1 MSVHP
6 DGPGHGRRARSAVLA
21 TLALALLGGL
31 AWLAMLLRPVALPGS
46 IPERLQC
53 VSYEPFHLPGESP
66 LRHDAHISR
75 AHIER
80 DLALLARHFSCVRT
94 YSVAQGLDR
103 VPAIAAHY
111 GMQVLLGVWIGP
123 DARANARQIAHAIAV
138 ARAAPPGSI
147 RAIVVGNEVLLRGD
161 QPARVLLADLRTV
174 HAATGLPVTYADVWR
189 VWLRH
194 PALARA
200 VNFITVHMLPYWADR
215 PVPVRAAIA
224 RVAQLTARVQKAF
237 PGKPVFIGETGWPS
251 AGRARRDAVP
261 SRVDEAAYLRGF
273 VAWAQAHHQ
282 RYNLIEAFDQPWK
295 RALEGTVGGSW
306 GIYDSRARPKFAWS
320 GPVTEDPRAW
330 WALLPLLLGAVI
342 GAWRGGRAMRICGA
356 LAGAGSG
363 LASWALLRMAT
374 AAAWDAA
381 QWVWWGLLGAG
392 LLCAAWLLLD
402 ALCAQLRNGHI
413 AHPERLARLSFAALF
428 VVAYLDLLL
437 VFDGRYRDWP
447 LPAFIP
453 IALGV
458 ALLRL
463 LHGAPLL
470 HGPRARSLALAALLL
485 GVAGVLQEALL
496 NPYAWCWLAINALLA
511 YSTLR
516 RRAGAAA
523 GGSSSNAPTSS
534 ANAPD

>member
-1 MSVHP
+1 MSVQQP
-6 DGPGHGRRARSAVLA
+6 DGHGRHARSAVLA

-31 AWLAMLLRPVALPGS
+31 AWLAMLLWPVALPGS
-46 IPERLQC
+46 IPARLQC

-94 YSVAQGLDR
+94 YSVAQGLDL

-111 GMQVLLGVWIGP
+111 SMQVLLGVWIGP
-123 DARANARQIAHAIAV
+123 DARANARQITHAIAV
-138 ARAAPPGSI
+138 ARTAPPGSI

-189 VWLRH
+189 EWLRH

-261 SRVDEAAYLRGF
+261 SRVNEAAYLRGF
-273 VAWAQAHHQ
+273 VAWAQAHGQ

-306 GIYDSRARPKFAWS
+306 GIYDSRAHPKFAWS

-342 GAWRGGRAMRICGA
+342 GAWRGGRAARTCGA
-356 LAGAGSG
+356 LAGAGTG
-363 LASWALLRMAT
+363 LALWALWRMAQ
-374 AAAWDAA
+374 AAALNVA
-381 QWVWWGLLGAG
+381 QWTYWGALGAG
-392 LLCAAWLLLD
+392 LLLGAWLLLG
-402 ALCAQLRNGHI
+402 ALRTLLRSARI
-413 AHPERLARLSFAALF
+413 AHPKRVAQVAFAALF
-428 VVAYLDLLL
+428 AVVYLDLLL

-458 ALLRL
+458 ALLRQ

-470 HGPRARSLALAALLL
+470 HGPRARALALAALLL
-485 GVAGVLQEALL
+485 GMVGVLQEALL

-516 RRAGAAA
+516 RRADAAA

>member
-1 MSVHP
+1 MSRP
-6 DGPGHGRRARSAVLA
+6 RARFAQRHAQAIACGVLTA
-21 TLALALLGGL
+21 ALLGGL
-31 AWLAMLLRPVALPGS
+31 LWLAALLWPVALPGS
-46 IPERLQC
+46 IPARLQC
-53 VSYEPFHLPGESP
+53 VSYEPFRLPGESP
-66 LRHDAHISR
+66 LRKHAHISR
-75 AHIER
+75 ARIDH
-80 DLALLARHFSCVRT
+80 DLAVLAQHFDCVRT
-94 YSVAQGLDR
+94 YSVSQGLDQ
-103 VPAIAAHY
+103 VPALAARH
-111 GMQVLLGVWIGP
+111 GMRVLLGIWIGR

-138 ARAAPPGSI
+138 ARNAPAGSI

-189 VWLRH
+189 EWLRH
-194 PALARA
+194 PALTRA

-261 SRVDEAAYLRGF
+261 SRVNEAAYLRGF

-295 RALEGTVGGSW
+295 RALEGTVGGWW
-306 GIYDSRARPKFAWS
+306 GIYDSRAHPKFAWS

-356 LAGAGSG
+356 LAGAGTG

-381 QWVWWGLLGAG
+381 QWVSGGGCSVRAC
-392 LLCAAWLLLD
+392 CALRGCCWMRWARC
-402 ALCAQLRNGHI
+402 CAT
-413 AHPERLARLSFAALF
+413 AAL
-428 VVAYLDLLL
+428 
-437 VFDGRYRDWP
+437 P
-447 LPAFIP
+447 TPS
-453 IALGV
+453 AL
-458 ALLRL
+458 
-463 LHGAPLL
+463 
-470 HGPRARSLALAALLL
+470 RS
-485 GVAGVLQEALL
+485 
-496 NPYAWCWLAINALLA
+496 
-511 YSTLR
+511 
-516 RRAGAAA
+516 
-523 GGSSSNAPTSS
+523 
-534 ANAPD
+534 

>member
-1 MSVHP
+1 MPLHRPRRPARAGVH
-6 DGPGHGRRARSAVLA
+6 AA
-21 TLALALLGGL
+21 LALALLGGL
-31 AWLAMLLRPVALPGS
+31 AWLAALLWPVAVPGDLPA
-46 IPERLQC
+46 RLEC
-53 VSYEPFHLPGESP
+53 VSYAPFRLPGESP
-66 LRHDAHISR
+66 LRRSAHISR
-75 AHIER
+75 ARIGQ
-80 DLALLARHFSCVRT
+80 DLALLARHFGCVRT

-103 VPAIAAHY
+103 VPAIAARL

-123 DARANARQIAHAIAV
+123 DARANARQIARAIEV
-138 ARAAPPGSI
+138 ARSAPPGSI

-161 QPARVLLADLRTV
+161 QPVRVLLADLRAV
-174 HAATGLPVTYADVWR
+174 HAATGLPVTYADVWA

-194 PALARA
+194 PQLAPA
-200 VNFITVHMLPYWADR
+200 VNFITVHMLPYWDNE
-215 PVPVRAAIA
+215 PVPVHAAVA
-224 RVAQLTARVQKAF
+224 RVAALTARVRAAF

-261 SRVDEAAYLRGF
+261 SRVNEAAYLRGF
-273 VAWAQAHHQ
+273 VAWARAHHQ

-330 WALLPLLLGAVI
+330 WALLPLLLLGAVI

-428 VVAYLDLLL
+428 VVTYLDLLL

-470 HGPRARSLALAALLL
+470 HGPRARALALAALLL
-485 GVAGVLQEALL
+485 GLTGVLQEALL

-516 RRAGAAA
+516 RRADAAA

>member
-1 MSVHP
+1 MSAYP
-6 DGPGHGRRARSAVLA
+6 DDHSRRARSAVLA
-21 TLALALLGGL
+21 ALALALLGGL
-31 AWLAMLLRPVALPGS
+31 VWLGMLLWPVALPGS
-46 IPERLQC
+46 IPARLQC

-66 LRHDAHISR
+66 LRHDMHIGR

-94 YSVAQGLDR
+94 YSVAQGLDQ

-138 ARAAPPGSI
+138 ARTAPPGSI

-161 QPARVLLADLRTV
+161 QPASVLLRDLHEVRT
-174 HAATGLPVTYADVWR
+174 ATGLPVTYADVPAF
-189 VWLRH
+189 WLRH
-194 PALARA
+194 PELAPA
-200 VNFITVHMLPYWADR
+200 VNFISVNMLPYWDNK
-215 PVPVRAAIA
+215 PVSARAAVT
-224 RVAQLTARVQKAF
+224 RVARQLRRVQAAF
-237 PGKPVFIGETGWPS
+237 PGKPVFISETGWPS

-261 SRVDEAAYLRGF
+261 SRVNEALYLRDF
-273 VAWAQAHHQ
+273 IAWAQAHGQ

-295 RALEGTVGGSW
+295 RALEGTVGGWW
-306 GIYDSRARPKFAWS
+306 GIYDSRAHPKFAWS

-356 LAGAGSG
+356 LAGAGTG

-402 ALCAQLRNGHI
+402 ALGTLLRNGRI
-413 AHPERLARLSFAALF
+413 AHPERLAQLSFTALF
-428 VVAYLDLLL
+428 VVTYLDLLL

-470 HGPRARSLALAALLL
+470 HGPRARALALAALLL

-516 RRAGAAA
+516 RRADAAA